1 MRISTRSAGAVLAA
15 VTFAVAASPSPA
27 EAFFLNLLFRPPPLI
42 GLRPSKPWPGAAS
55 REETVRIVKTVRS
68 STVTR
73 PRDDDKS
80 TSASAGNRTR
90 SITKAYAK
98 DDSDSV
104 SARTPRRAIV
114 KHEPAS
120 NKGSSSASIRAKGT
134 APATNTANTTV
145 PGANPG
151 AGNAGIGAQGATP
164 SASSAGTAAQGA
176 SFGAGSNT
184 NIGDVFDETL
194 GEVFKARIEELLKPP
209 SK

>member
-1 MRISTRSAGAVLAA
+1 MRISTRSAAAVFAA

-27 EAFFLNLLFRPPPLI
+27 EAFFLNLLFRPPLI

-55 REETVRIVKTVRS
+55 KEETVRTVKTVRS
-68 STVTR
+68 STATK

-120 NKGSSSASIRAKGT
+120 NKGGGSASIRAKGA
-134 APATNTANTTV
+134 APTSTANTTV
-145 PGANPG
+145 QNPG
-151 AGNAGIGAQGATP
+151 AGNAGIGAQGAIP
-164 SASSAGTAAQGA
+164 NASSAGPAAQGT
-176 SFGAGSNT
+176 SFGAGTST

>member
-1 MRISTRSAGAVLAA
+1 MRISIRSAAAAFAA

-42 GLRPSKPWPGAAS
+42 SLRPSKPWPGAAS
-55 REETVRIVKTVRS
+55 REEAVRTVKTVRP
-68 STVTR
+68 STATR
-73 PRDDDKS
+73 PREDDKS
-80 TSASAGNRTR
+80 TSASAVNRTR

-98 DDSDSV
+98 DDSDSI

-120 NKGSSSASIRAKGT
+120 NKGGASASIRAKGT
-134 APATNTANTTV
+134 TPATSTANTTV
-145 PGANPG
+145 QNPG
-151 AGNAGIGAQGATP
+151 AGSASIGAQGATP
-164 SASSAGTAAQGA
+164 NASSAGTAAQGA
-176 SFGAGSNT
+176 SFGAGST
-184 NIGDVFDETL
+184 NVGDVFDETL